1 MKNSPMES
9 SDCFGQQS
17 SFRRADTCP
26 DALLLD
32 KERDRILIQEKFT
45 ADSEIMHLLDYL
57 RSIHNEYWPQRFTFS
72 PLFAT
77 RWDWNQLLISV
88 QCLLTDAVGDRYDSA
103 EIRRLLQ
110 AKKDEVNLY
119 LTGVCRDRMP
129 SLSDFLRYR

>member
-1 MKNSPMES
+1 M
-9 SDCFGQQS
+9 
-17 SFRRADTCP
+17 
-26 DALLLD
+26 
-32 KERDRILIQEKFT
+32 LIQEKFT
-45 ADSEIMHLLDYL
+45 SDSEIMHLLDYL
-57 RSIHNEYWPQRFTFS
+57 RSIHNEYWPQRFIFS

-88 QCLLTDAVGDRYDSA
+88 QCLLTDILGDRYDQV

-129 SLSDFLRYR
+129 PLSDFLRYR